1 MDYTPIRYHDG
12 YLPIEEYGLI
22 GDLRTCALVGRNGR
36 IDWLCLPRFDS
47 EPLFC
52 GILDRERGGSFTVA
66 PQELRDSRQYY
77 LPDSGVLV
85 TEMRSATGTVKV
97 TDTLTLHSGA
107 DLGEG
112 VPVGRN
118 ELLRFVEVTEGTV
131 QLNVDFSPR
140 GGVKAKD
147 QSAGLVL
154 HVQDRPDLQL
164 HLRATKRLDG
174 PRSVIKLSAG
184 DRFHLRLTWGQ
195 HPHRFHPCD
204 PEESIRITVDSW
216 RNWLSCFTYS
226 GPQEQLVRRSAIT
239 LKMLDYSESGAIIA
253 AATSSLPERIGGG
266 RNWDYRFSWIRDAA
280 FSVHAL
286 RRIGMVREAWAFLG
300 WVLDAVE
307 RHGEPRILYT
317 LDGESPPP
325 EKEDKGLEGY
335 RASPPVRWYNGASEQ
350 RQNDVY
356 GEILDCAYQWAAGGG
371 EIDEPLW
378 ARLADLVETTRRE
391 WRKPDHGIWEVRT
404 PGRLFTYSVAM
415 CQVALDRGVQIAR
428 KFGLPGDIEGWAAE
442 AETIRQVILEEAWSE
457 ELGSL
462 TEHIGATGGLDAS
475 LLTLPLRRVIPADH
489 PKMIATTEAVVER
502 LGAGDGLI
510 YRYLPDESPDGLE
523 GEEGA
528 FLLCSFW
535 LVDNLADVGRLDEA
549 MALYNS
555 LCARANHLG
564 LLSEQI
570 DAETG
575 FFLGNFPQAF
585 SHIGVIASG
594 FNLERRLKE
603 HKLKERSDA

>member
-1 MDYTPIRYHDG
+1 MDYAQIHYHDG

-22 GDLRTCALVGRNGR
+22 GDLRTCALVGRNGK

-47 EPLFC
+47 EPVFC

-66 PQELRDSRQYY
+66 PEELRDSRQYY

-85 TEMRSATGTVKV
+85 TEMRSASGTVKV
-97 TDTLTLHSGA
+97 TDALTLHSGA
-107 DLGEG
+107 DLAEG

-118 ELLRFVEVTEGTV
+118 ELLRSVDVTAGV
-131 QLNVDFSPR
+131 VRLNIDFSPR
-140 GGVKAKD
+140 GGVKAD
-147 QSAGLVL
+147 AQSAGLVL
-154 HVQDRPDLQL
+154 HLEGRPDLEL
-164 HLRATKRLDG
+164 HLGATKRLDG
-174 PRSVIKLSAG
+174 PRSVIELAAG
-184 DRFHLRLTWGQ
+184 DRFHLRLTWGH
-195 HPHRFHPCD
+195 HPHRYHPYQ
-204 PEESIRITVDSW
+204 PEESIRNTVDSW
-216 RNWLSCFTYS
+216 RNWLSCFQYA

-253 AATSSLPERIGGG
+253 AATSSLPERIGGE
-266 RNWDYRFSWIRDAA
+266 RNWDYRYSWIRDAA
-280 FSVHAL
+280 FSVYAL
-286 RRIGMVREAWAFLG
+286 RRIGLVREAWAFLG

-307 RHGEPRILYT
+307 RHGEPKILYT

-325 EKEDKGLEGY
+325 EKKDGGLEGY
-335 RASPPVRWYNGASEQ
+335 RASPPVRWYNGASDQ

-378 ARLADLVETTRRE
+378 ARLAALVETARSE

-415 CQVALDRGVQIAR
+415 CHVALDRGVRIAR

-442 AETIRQVILEEAWSE
+442 AETIRQTILEDAWSE

-462 TEHIGATGGLDAS
+462 TEHIGKEGGLDAS

-489 PKMIATTEAVVER
+489 PRMIATTEAVVER

-549 MALYNS
+549 MELYDS

-575 FFLGNFPQAF
+575 IFLGNFPQAF
-585 SHIGVIASG
+585 SHIGVISSG

-603 HKLKERSDA
+603 RNDA

>member
-1 MDYTPIRYHDG
+1 MDYAQIHYHDG

-22 GDLRTCALVGRNGR
+22 GDLRTCALVGRNGK

-47 EPLFC
+47 EPVFC

-66 PQELRDSRQYY
+66 PEELRDSRQYY

-85 TEMRSATGTVKV
+85 TEMRSASGTVKV
-97 TDTLTLHSGA
+97 TDALALHSGA

-118 ELLRFVEVTEGTV
+118 ELLRSVDVTAGV
-131 QLNVDFSPR
+131 VRLNIDFSPR
-140 GGVKAKD
+140 GGVKAD
-147 QSAGLVL
+147 AQSAGLVL
-154 HVQDRPDLQL
+154 HLEGRPELEL
-164 HLRATKRLDG
+164 HLGATKRLDG
-174 PRSVIKLSAG
+174 PRSVIELAAG
-184 DRFHLRLTWGQ
+184 DRFNLRLTWGH
-195 HPHRFHPCD
+195 HPHRYHPYQ
-204 PEESIRITVDSW
+204 PEESIRNTVDSW
-216 RNWLSCFTYS
+216 RNWLSCFQYA

-253 AATSSLPERIGGG
+253 AATSSLPERIGGE
-266 RNWDYRFSWIRDAA
+266 RNWDYRYSWIRDAA
-280 FSVHAL
+280 FSVYAL
-286 RRIGMVREAWAFLG
+286 RRIGLVREAWAFLG

-307 RHGEPRILYT
+307 RHGEPKILYT

-325 EKEDKGLEGY
+325 EKKDGGLEGY
-335 RASPPVRWYNGASEQ
+335 RASPPVRWYNGASDQ

-378 ARLADLVETTRRE
+378 ARLAALVETARSE

-415 CQVALDRGVQIAR
+415 CHVALDRGVRIAR
-428 KFGLPGDIEGWAAE
+428 KFGLPGDIEGWAVE
-442 AETIRQVILEEAWSE
+442 AETIRQTILEDAWSE

-462 TEHIGATGGLDAS
+462 TEHIGKEGGLDAS

-489 PKMIATTEAVVER
+489 PRMIATTEAVVER

-549 MALYNS
+549 MELYDS

-575 FFLGNFPQAF
+575 IFLGNFPQAF
-585 SHIGVIASG
+585 SHIGVISSG

-603 HKLKERSDA
+603 RNDA